1 MRKVIDKEKLN
12 QFVSTLPFKEGWLV
26 EVKDAQ
32 HNAAET
38 QKAFCAWMDKVQQWN
53 VAYFPFEIRYDDGLF
68 LSATVHYILIEVDEK
83 NTEMTN
89 LLSAIDDTVP
99 LNNGCIYH
107 WNQEKESTNTFS
119 EVLTRLIRYYLPY
132 CEYELS
138 VHLSPKQL
146 VTPKRS
152 TKQIQFTI

>member
-26 EVKDAQ
+26 EV
-32 HNAAET
+32 
-38 QKAFCAWMDKVQQWN
+38 
-53 VAYFPFEIRYDDGLF
+53 IRYDDGLF

-119 EVLTRLIRYYLPY
+119 EV
-132 CEYELS
+132 
-138 VHLSPKQL
+138 
-146 VTPKRS
+146 
-152 TKQIQFTI
+152 